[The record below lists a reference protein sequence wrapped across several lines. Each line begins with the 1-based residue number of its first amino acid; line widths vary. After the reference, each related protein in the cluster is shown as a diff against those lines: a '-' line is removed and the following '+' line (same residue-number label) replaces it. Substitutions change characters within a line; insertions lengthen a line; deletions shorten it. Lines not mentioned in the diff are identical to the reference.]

1 LILGFLHDVFRIMKF
16 LFGLGALFGL
26 IGIGLVLLWFALRAL
41 IGYALRAQPTDR
53 YLALRK
59 LFLDL

>member
-1 LILGFLHDVFRIMKF
+1 LILEFLDDVFRIMKF

-41 IGYALRAQPTDR
+41 FGYALRTQPADR

>member
-1 LILGFLHDVFRIMKF
+1 LILEFLDDVFRIMKF

-41 IGYALRAQPTDR
+41 FGYALRVQPADR

>member
-1 LILGFLHDVFRIMKF
+1 MILGFLHDVFRIMKF

-41 IGYALRAQPTDR
+41 VGHALHAQPADR
-53 YLALRK
+53 CLALRK
-59 LFLDL
+59 LFLDF

>member
-1 LILGFLHDVFRIMKF
+1 LILGFLSDVFRIMKF

>member
-1 LILGFLHDVFRIMKF
+1 LILGFLADIFRIMKF

-41 IGYALRAQPTDR
+41 VGYALRAQPADR
-53 YLALRK
+53 CLALRK

>member
-1 LILGFLHDVFRIMKF
+1 LILEFLADIFHIMKF
-16 LFGLGALFGL
+16 LFGLGALLGL

-41 IGYALRAQPTDR
+41 VGYRLRAQPADR

>member
-41 IGYALRAQPTDR
+41 VGYALRVQPADR
-53 YLALRK
+53 YLLLRK
-59 LFLDL
+59 LFLDF